1 MIMINR
7 VSVVFTAALALTS
20 VIANPVPSSHDE
32 PGVELE
38 ARGSWHYPK
47 THRVTVGAGG
57 QLRYNPEYVSA
68 GVGDY
73 IKFEFHPKNH
83 TVTESSFNQPCNRI
97 DGGFRT
103 GFVPVPPDTK
113 AHFPTKVFKVTD
125 NKPHWFYCGQI
136 DHCPAGMVFAVNPP
150 HKGNTFHKFKETAR
164 YSGK

>member
-1 MIMINR
+1 MMFNLA
-7 VSVVFTAALALTS
+7 SVVFTSALALTS
-20 VIANPVPSSHDE
+20 VIANPVPSNHGE
-32 PGVELE
+32 AGAELE

-47 THRVTVGAGG
+47 THRVTVGAAG
-57 QLRYNPEYVSA
+57 QLRYHPEYVNA
-68 GVGDY
+68 KVGDY

-113 AHFPTKVFKVTD
+113 VHFPTKVFKVTD

-164 YSGK
+164 FSGK